1 MPDDPKMNDNSP
13 LFELLARFELPPDTL
28 ANLRTPVFA
37 KPLYEH
43 PDTQTE
49 RTLHLLRAEYLARSG
64 RAGEIDPV
72 WVAEAAE
79 QARAGH
85 DCGVARLL
93 RVVCEYAMLRAPTP
107 DSRSDAD
114 FAIDQID
121 NDSDTVFNLQRD
133 LIVKEVAVPIRL
145 TLMPTDSGMLPFA
158 GIQGLVGRRFSIAGK
173 TKQRSESI

>member
-1 MPDDPKMNDNSP
+1 MPEDTEMNDKSP

-37 KPLYEH
+37 KPLYEYPEH
-43 PDTQTE
+43 LDTQTE
-49 RTLHLLRAEYLARSG
+49 RTLHFLRAEYLARSG

-72 WVAEAAE
+72 WIAEAAE

-93 RVVCEYAMLRAPTP
+93 RIVCEYAMLRAPTP
-107 DSRSDAD
+107 DSRNEAD

-121 NDSDTVFNLQRD
+121 ADSDTVFNMRRD
-133 LIVKEVAVPIRL
+133 LIVKEVALQSALRVRKWCL
-145 TLMPTDSGMLPFA
+145 DTVFDA
-158 GIQGLVGRRFSIAGK
+158 EKLVGIETWSALKAAAR
-173 TKQRSESI
+173 